1 MQSAR
6 KSARETGGSLA
17 GELWRLGRRRLQAVG
32 MVIGLTVGV
41 LGLIATFTLAGG
53 RAQAATTDNA
63 TVTVVHGIP
72 GLPVDVYVD
81 GSLTLRNFQP
91 ETVSQPLSLA
101 PGTYQLAVR
110 KAGASPTS
118 TPILSASATLAAGEN
133 VSVVAHLSATGTPE
147 LTIFQNDTS
156 PIPAGDG
163 RLVVRHTAAAPAV
176 AILANG
182 QTVTSNLTNGQQA
195 TLTLP
200 AGTIRAA
207 VALNGTTTPVIGPAD
222 VTIGNGVET
231 IVYAVGSASAHS
243 LALVTQ
249 TISGLGAPPAMVVT
263 GRGAAFRDHLLPTWA
278 LVVVVLAAL
287 GLGGVSLAGVLR
299 SRGVE
304 R

>member
-1 MQSAR
+1 MRNAR
-6 KSARETGGSLA
+6 ATLARFA
-17 GELWRLGRRRLQAVG
+17 VALWRLGRRRLKMTG
-32 MVIGLTVGV
+32 TVIGLTVGV
-41 LGLIATFTLAGG
+41 LGLVATVTLTGG
-53 RAQAATTDNA
+53 RAQAATTNDA

-81 GSLTLRNFQP
+81 TSLVLRNFQP
-91 ETVSQPLSLA
+91 ETVGQPLSLA

-118 TPILSASATLAAGEN
+118 TPILSASATLSAGEN

-147 LTIFQNDTS
+147 LTIFANDTAS
-156 PIPAGDG
+156 IPAGDG

-182 QTVTSNLTNGQQA
+182 ETVASNLTNGQQA

-222 VTIGNGVET
+222 VTIGNGVDT
-231 IVYAVGSASAHS
+231 IVYAVGSASDHD

-249 TISGLGAPPAMVVT
+249 TISGLGAPPALVVS
-263 GRGAAFRDHLLPTWA
+263 GRGAAFRDRLLPTWA
-278 LVVVVLAAL
+278 LVLVVLGAF
-287 GLGGVSLAGVLR
+287 GLGGVSLASLR
-299 SRGVE
+299 RTRPLG